1 MCILPSSQWSLFVI
15 FWLLHPSLLPWK
27 FTTIIQCYTDVK
39 KGTRVSLLYTL
50 MPLSSWLLKM
60 KKDLFYKQCLLLKIW
75 WIPMTSQNKEGKII
89 GQSNLK
95 KYKRLFY
102 EYIHVILP
110 ISHAFT
116 SSLSSKK
123 KFIHYLKYTS
133 KAVEEGNSLLCILK
147 NEIIEYR
154 QQGKKKQSWWNTRT
168 HNGFPL
174 CMSWRKSGNYI
185 KKQNKHAKTWKWQ
198 VYM

>member
-1 MCILPSSQWSLFVI
+1 
-15 FWLLHPSLLPWK
+15 
-27 FTTIIQCYTDVK
+27 
-39 KGTRVSLLYTL
+39 
-50 MPLSSWLLKM
+50 
-60 KKDLFYKQCLLLKIW
+60 
-75 WIPMTSQNKEGKII
+75 MTSQNKEGKII

-154 QQGKKKQSWWNTRT
+154 QQGKKNNHDETQELIMVF
-168 HNGFPL
+168 H
-174 CMSWRKSGNYI
+174 C
-185 KKQNKHAKTWKWQ
+185 
-198 VYM
+198 V